1 MEEEEGAGVMEEEE
15 EEEEEKEGDDACRP
29 VVGFRPTGWSYLRNR
44 KTARDAC
51 PSSPSSYT
59 PWVNPQ
65 NGAKLYWVPYSEHS
79 SYTELRSFVRAIRP
93 RKIIPTVGA
102 GDEKGVERQLKHF
115 LADMDLSHDR
125 SRLDRYLGRGE
136 EKRLKILPPNKR
148 RLEGGVGGKRKT
160 FDFEKIDVEEQVLRW
175 EELSKGLNSDGKVQ
189 ERGRGWD
196 EREFTSDTKEKGLGR
211 KTVEVIVLD
220 DDDN

>member
-1 MEEEEGAGVMEEEE
+1 MSVLDVSPGACFNESRSLGGTPGPYVFP
-15 EEEEEKEGDDACRP
+15 RWLSP
-29 VVGFRPTGWSYLRNR
+29 LQRRLRQFSLSF
-44 KTARDAC
+44 TSLDPLLLRD
-51 PSSPSSYT
+51 
-59 PWVNPQ
+59 
-65 NGAKLYWVPYSEHS
+65 
-79 SYTELRSFVRAIRP
+79 

-136 EKRLKILPPNKR
+136 EKHLKILPPNKR

>member
-1 MEEEEGAGVMEEEE
+1 L
-15 EEEEEKEGDDACRP
+15 DP
-29 VVGFRPTGWSYLRNR
+29 LQI
-44 KTARDAC
+44 RD
-51 PSSPSSYT
+51 
-59 PWVNPQ
+59 
-65 NGAKLYWVPYSEHS
+65 
-79 SYTELRSFVRAIRP
+79 

-115 LADMDLSHDR
+115 LADMDLSHDK

-136 EKRLKILPPNKR
+136 EKRPKILQKEGRP
-148 RLEGGVGGKRKT
+148 LEGGVGGKRKT

-175 EELSKGLNSDGKVQ
+175 EELSKGLNSDGKAQ

>member
-1 MEEEEGAGVMEEEE
+1 MSVLDVSPGACFYESRNLRGTPGPYVFP
-15 EEEEEKEGDDACRP
+15 RWLSP
-29 VVGFRPTGWSYLRNR
+29 LLRRFRQFPLSLSSLDPLQI
-44 KTARDAC
+44 RD
-51 PSSPSSYT
+51 
-59 PWVNPQ
+59 
-65 NGAKLYWVPYSEHS
+65 
-79 SYTELRSFVRAIRP
+79 

-115 LADMDLSHDR
+115 LADMDLSHDK

-136 EKRLKILPPNKR
+136 EKRPKILQKEGRP
-148 RLEGGVGGKRKT
+148 LEGGVGGKRKT

-175 EELSKGLNSDGKVQ
+175 EELSKGLNSDGKAQ